1 MSGTDEEGDTLELA
15 NSYKVNGKYPE
26 GCDVNKKRSIRRKA
40 EMIFLKNG
48 EAWTKRKMNGTINMR
63 KSNTEKG
70 KRPVQEYYLLRL
82 SLTFSTSSKNNNNNA
97 GPKDVSWDNIEH
109 KNCKAAVVTETE
121 KQNFLE
127 GVIALNL
134 VVVTLDEI

>member
-48 EAWTKRKMNGTINMR
+48 EAWTKRKMNGT
-63 KSNTEKG
+63 
-70 KRPVQEYYLLRL
+70 
-82 SLTFSTSSKNNNNNA
+82 SK
-97 GPKDVSWDNIEH
+97 VR
-109 KNCKAAVVTETE
+109 AACNYVLIIVD
-121 KQNFLE
+121 KCGSRRQ
-127 GVIALNL
+127 
-134 VVVTLDEI
+134 